1 MAEDKEIKTENR
13 MTNMEADIKYIKKT
27 LEELPKKISEDLK
40 SQINRV
46 YLDIENR
53 IEIVKLEA
61 LKQAR
66 RDDEEVFLKREGDE
80 PLIEAVVCNVIKKE
94 IGKWFLKS
102 VLAQIFASIF
112 ISALVFYFGI
122 KFLI

>member
-1 MAEDKEIKTENR
+1 MTEEKDLKIENR
-13 MTNMEADIKYIKKT
+13 MTNMESDIRYIKKT

-40 SQINRV
+40 SQIDRV

-61 LKQAR
+61 LKKAR
-66 RDDEEVFLKREGDE
+66 EDDEDVFLKKSGDE
-80 PLIEAVVCNVIKKE
+80 GIIETLVCNVIKKE

-112 ISALVFYFGI
+112 ISALVFYFG
-122 KFLI
+122 FRLFT

>member
-40 SQINRV
+40 SQIDRV
-46 YLDIENR
+46 YIDIENR
-53 IEIVKLEA
+53 IELVKLEA
-61 LKQAR
+61 LRKAR
-66 RDDEEVFLKREGDE
+66 EDDEEVFLKKEGDE
-80 PLIEAVVCNVIKKE
+80 TVIETVVCNVIKKE

-102 VLAQIFASIF
+102 VLAQIFASIL